1 MKPQRTAA
9 REWTIPEWAL
19 WLVGSYAIVIVALAF
34 TTGTTGGPTPPRAI
48 VTQAVLLPVAF
59 LASSVWAMTRRTT
72 RPPEEILHLES
83 ARVGRDIALGT
94 GVCLAMQ

>member
-9 REWTIPEWAL
+9 RDWTIPEWAL

-48 VTQAVLLPVAF
+48 PAPG
-59 LASSVWAMTRRTT
+59 SWR
-72 RPPEEILHLES
+72 
-83 ARVGRDIALGT
+83 
-94 GVCLAMQ
+94 